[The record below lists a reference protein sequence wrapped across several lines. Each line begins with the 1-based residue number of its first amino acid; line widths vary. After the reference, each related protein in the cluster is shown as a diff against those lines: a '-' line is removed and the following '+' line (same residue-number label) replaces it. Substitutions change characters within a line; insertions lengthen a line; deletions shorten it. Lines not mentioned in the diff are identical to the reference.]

1 MDNNGNFG
9 LNVSKLVSASYLKLI
24 LFNSVIKLFRRD
36 NLLEIDLFPTEQ
48 KKISKM
54 LITFSQ

>member
-9 LNVSKLVSASYLKLI
+9 LNVSKLVSASCLKLI